1 MLKLSEIFENIQQGK
16 EKLMSERIKKII
28 SLEQSRF
35 IIVGVMNTIIGTAAM
50 LIAYNVFHL
59 GYWVSS
65 AMDYIIGSIF
75 SYFAN
80 KYFTFKSE
88 KKSMSEIVRF
98 VINIVVCYFISYS
111 VAKPVMEMMLKDINL
126 SVSILEQISMFFG
139 MGIFVVL
146 NYFGQK
152 FFVFRKTSKE

>member
-1 MLKLSEIFENIQQGK
+1 MV
-16 EKLMSERIKKII
+16 EKIKKIL

-80 KYFTFKSE
+80 KHFTFKSE
-88 KKSMSEIVRF
+88 KKSGEEVIRF
-98 VINIVVCYFISYS
+98 TINIVVCYFISYG
-111 VAKPVMEMMLKDINL
+111 VAKPVMNMVLRNMNL
-126 SVSILEQISMFFG
+126 SVSIFEQLSMILG
-139 MGIFVVL
+139 MCIFIVL
-146 NYFGQK
+146 NYIGQK
-152 FFVFRKTSKE
+152 FFVFRKK

>member
-1 MLKLSEIFENIQQGK
+1 MIGK
-16 EKLMSERIKKII
+16 IKKIL

-35 IIVGVMNTIIGTAAM
+35 IVVGVMNTIIGTTTM

-65 AMDYIIGSIF
+65 ALDYIIGSIF

-88 KKSMSEIVRF
+88 KKSGKEVVRF
-98 VINIVVCYFISYS
+98 AINIVACYFLAYG
-111 VAKPVMEMMLKDINL
+111 VAQPVMELFLGNIQL
-126 SVSILEQISMFFG
+126 SISLFEQLSMILG
-139 MGIFVVL
+139 MCIFIVL

-152 FFVFRKTSKE
+152 YFVFKN

>member
-1 MLKLSEIFENIQQGK
+1 MI
-16 EKLMSERIKKII
+16 EKIKKIL

-35 IIVGVMNTIIGTAAM
+35 VVVGIMNTIIGAAAM

-59 GYWVSS
+59 GYWISS

-80 KYFTFKSE
+80 KHFTFKSE
-88 KKSMSEIVRF
+88 KKSVSEVIRF
-98 VINIVVCYFISYS
+98 AINIVICYFISYS
-111 VAKPVMEMMLKDINL
+111 VAKPVVERVLEDINL
-126 SVSILEQISMFFG
+126 SVSILEQLSMFFG
-139 MGIFVVL
+139 MGIFMVL

-152 FFVFRKTSKE
+152 FFVFRKTAK

>member
-1 MLKLSEIFENIQQGK
+1 
-16 EKLMSERIKKII
+16 
-28 SLEQSRF
+28 
-35 IIVGVMNTIIGTAAM
+35 MNTIIGATAM

-59 GYWVSS
+59 GYWISS

-88 KKSMSEIVRF
+88 KKSVSEIVRF
-98 VINIVVCYFISYS
+98 AINIVVCYFISYS
-111 VAKPVMEMMLKDINL
+111 VAKPIVEIVLRDMKL
-126 SVSILEQISMFFG
+126 SISILEQFSMFFG
-139 MGIFVVL
+139 MGIFIVL

-152 FFVFRKTSKE
+152 FFVFRKK

>member
-1 MLKLSEIFENIQQGK
+1 MV
-16 EKLMSERIKKII
+16 EKIRKVL
-28 SLEQSRF
+28 SLEQTRF
-35 IIVGVMNTIIGTAAM
+35 IIVGIMNTIIGAAAM

-59 GYWVSS
+59 GYWISS

-88 KKSMSEIVRF
+88 KKSVSEVIRF

-111 VAKPVMEMMLKDINL
+111 VAKPIVEIVLRDMKL
-126 SVSILEQISMFFG
+126 SISILEQFSMFFG
-139 MGIFVVL
+139 MGIFIVL

-152 FFVFRKTSKE
+152 FFVFRKK